1 MLVRYSVLDLDVQ
14 IRNACFP
21 GAWGRTKAG
30 VSAQSWWRLRDKRRG
45 ILRPGGG
52 RPGSHFEDGWE
63 DVPAHGPDAS
73 SEGLAEGDRR
83 PAGDV
88 LVKVELLDPTAGED
102 AGGGGGAG
110 PAGPRLFVCV
120 REAVLPRRAVGGGGE
135 LFCVVELQALS
146 RQHVFAACG
155 PAVLMYDPRT
165 GRREAG
171 FPGSRPPE
179 AVEAHRRRVTC
190 VAAARVDGR
199 DLLFSGSIDGVVI
212 VWDVFSGESASA
224 PRHAS
229 NRPLHSIPRTSPPSP
244 DGARACPFCAGRVA
258 ASKPRVRLC
267 VRRKKR
273 GPAAQRPTVTA
284 LRPAH
289 PRALESTAPS
299 AREPKPAERPAV
311 ATS

>member
-1 MLVRYSVLDLDVQ
+1 M
-14 IRNACFP
+14 
-21 GAWGRTKAG
+21 
-30 VSAQSWWRLRDKRRG
+30 
-45 ILRPGGG
+45 
-52 RPGSHFEDGWE
+52 
-63 DVPAHGPDAS
+63 
-73 SEGLAEGDRR
+73 
-83 PAGDV
+83 
-88 LVKVELLDPTAGED
+88 
-102 AGGGGGAG
+102 
-110 PAGPRLFVCV
+110 CV

-179 AVEAHRRRVTC
+179 AVEAPRRRVTG